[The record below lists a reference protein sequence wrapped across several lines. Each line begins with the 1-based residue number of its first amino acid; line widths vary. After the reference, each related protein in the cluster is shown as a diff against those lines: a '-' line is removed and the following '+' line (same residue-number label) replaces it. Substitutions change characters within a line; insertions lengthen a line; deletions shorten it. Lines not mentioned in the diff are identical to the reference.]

1 MPPRA
6 LPATS
11 SPKCRSGAMRTS
23 SDPAVF
29 ARKIDAAADHAVDSF
44 IFDWYWYN
52 DGPFL
57 NGALERGFL
66 RAANN
71 HRLRFA
77 LMWANHDWVDIFP
90 ARTGVTPA
98 LHYPGAVTAQTFEQ
112 LTDHIV
118 EHYFSHPSYLTVDG
132 CPYFSVYELFRLVEG
147 LGGVDTT
154 RSALERFRRKTVD
167 AGFRDLHLNG
177 VVWGIQLLPGEQ
189 SVRDPRELLE
199 VLGFT
204 SVTSY
209 VWVHHVPFSSFPSS
223 SYSEAGAAMAHY
235 WENAADAFGLPYY
248 PNVTMG
254 WDSSPRTDQ
263 QQPFVAAT
271 YPFTPTL
278 AGNTPDAFRDAL
290 IAARKFLQHQPVTHR
305 ILTINAWNEWTEGS
319 YLEPDV
325 IHGMK
330 YLEAIRDIFGNFD
343 PRSDR

>member
-1 MPPRA
+1 MRH
-6 LPATS
+6 ATARFAGHQQ
-11 SPKCRSGAMRTS
+11 PKVPLWGYE
-23 SDPAVF
+23 DEFGPGGF

-57 NGALERGFL
+57 NRALERGFL

-90 ARTGVTPA
+90 ARAGVTPA

-199 VLGFT
+199 VLGFA

-209 VWVHHVPFSSFPSS
+209 VWVHHVPFSSFPTS

-235 WENAADAFGLPYY
+235 WETQPMRSGCRIIRTSRWAGIEPAHRPAAAVRRERY
-248 PNVTMG
+248 PH
-254 WDSSPRTDQ
+254 
-263 QQPFVAAT
+263 
-271 YPFTPTL
+271 TPIL
-278 AGNTPDAFRDAL
+278 AGNTPDAFEGAL
-290 IAARKFLQHQPVTHR
+290 VAARRFSIAGRRTS
-305 ILTINAWNEWTEGS
+305 GS
-319 YLEPDV
+319 
-325 IHGMK
+325 
-330 YLEAIRDIFGNFD
+330 
-343 PRSDR
+343 